1 MSKKLTMSQAV
12 AQSVSQYDSL
22 STAIRQATNRVIDR
36 QVVKGNDRQ
45 DAVMFSV
52 GYMESALASL
62 LATLPK
68 SRQAQFIQELSRI
81 ARA

>member
-1 MSKKLTMSQAV
+1 MSQAV

-22 STAIRQATNRVIDR
+22 STAIRQAANRVIDR

>member
-12 AQSVSQYDSL
+12 AQSVSQYTSL